1 MAFDD
6 LRSNAKKATSKTP
19 QVAIIVIDDSGSME
33 GDAARQASEGAQQLV
48 MEMQAN
54 NLGAG
59 GSRFILSLAKFGD
72 TVAPIC
78 VAAKPD
84 AVDMTALTFTGDS
97 GTTEMAAALNWA
109 ADAVEQSLAVC
120 RRIPGYSE
128 SASPSP
134 IVVFFSDGAN
144 TGGDVTPAV
153 TRLHAIPFQSG
164 RVNVVAVGIGMAPT
178 DFQIMKTIASDPDLA
193 RNINPAELQQF
204 IAFAGATII
213 KGETPKTM
221 VDQFGAV

>member
-6 LRSNAKKATSKTP
+6 LRSGTKKATSTTP
-19 QVAIIVIDDSGSME
+19 QVTVIVIDDSGSMQ
-33 GDAARQASEGAQQLV
+33 GDPARQASEGAQQLV

-54 NLGAG
+54 NLGAR
-59 GSRFILSLAKFGD
+59 GSRFILSIAKFGD
-72 TVAPIC
+72 AVAPIC

-84 AVDMTALTFTGDS
+84 AVDMTGLNFTGDS
-97 GTTEMAAALNWA
+97 GTTEMAEALTWA

-128 SASPSP
+128 GDSPSP

-144 TGGDVTPAV
+144 TGPDVTPAV
-153 TRLHAIPFQSG
+153 KRLHTIPFQSG

-193 RNINPAELQQF
+193 RNIDPAELQQF

-213 KGETPKTM
+213 KGETPKVM
-221 VDQFGAV
+221 VDQFGV